1 MIKRLIDF
9 EYGSAE
15 DLSDYLLIV
24 AMNIEDSLVTAGAVP
39 NKDYTYLDLIKLAQP
54 FALEK
59 MKNDEPLR
67 LLYPKRAG

>member
-9 EYGSAE
+9 EYGSTE

-24 AMNIEDSLVTAGAVP
+24 AMNIEDSLMTAGAIP

-54 FALEK
+54 FALDK
-59 MKNDEPLR
+59 MKSDESLN

>member
-1 MIKRLIDF
+1 MVKRLIDF

-24 AMNIEDSLVTAGAVP
+24 AMNIEDSLRTAGAVP
-39 NKDYTYLDLIKLAQP
+39 NEDYTYLDLIKLAQP

-59 MKNDEPLR
+59 NKGDEPLV
-67 LLYPKRAG
+67 LLYPKRAE

>member
-24 AMNIEDSLVTAGAVP
+24 AMNIEDSLRTAGAVP
-39 NKDYTYLDLIKLAQP
+39 NEDYTYLDLIKLAQP

-59 MKNDEPLR
+59 MKSDEPLG